1 MPLVV
6 DEILGS
12 PDLTNE
18 EINNIRKEII
28 NLEMQP
34 TPEYLR
40 EAERLEMALRMVIS
54 MRKRH
59 K

>member
-6 DEILGS
+6 DEILRS
-12 PDLTNE
+12 PDLSDE
-18 EINNIRKEII
+18 EINDIKKEII

-40 EAERLEMALRMVIS
+40 EAERLEMALRMVLKKR
-54 MRKRH
+54 RK
-59 K
+59 

>member
-6 DEILGS
+6 DEILRS
-12 PDLTNE
+12 PDLSDE
-18 EINNIRKEII
+18 EINDIKKEII

-40 EAERLEMALRMVIS
+40 EAERLEMALRMVLKRR
-54 MRKRH
+54 RK
-59 K
+59 

>member
-6 DEILGS
+6 DEILRS
-12 PDLTNE
+12 PDLSDE
-18 EINNIRKEII
+18 EINDIKKEVI